1 MKSIIKTLTLTLFA
15 LVALPLFSAVAND
28 MRQPLVIIRF
38 NDASVNYQNSL
49 GMAVGEAVRVKPTV
63 AFDILAGRN
72 VTAQG
77 SEVARQIMAQGVNP
91 ANITM
96 RTNNNSLNEVMI
108 FVR

>member
-1 MKSIIKTLTLTLFA
+1 MKSIIKTLTLTLVVLA
-15 LVALPLFSAVAND
+15 ALPSFSAVAYD

-38 NDASVNYQNSL
+38 NDPSVSYHNSL

-77 SEVARQIMAQGVNP
+77 TAVARQIMAQGINP

-96 RTNNNSLNEVMI
+96 RTNNNSLNEVMV